1 MQLKTLSIKTNT
13 LIGVNMTI
21 KKDLYVY
28 RVMHGSKRIK
38 KIKLKKLLSALNM
51 EVFTKKFFAT
61 EKEAKEHIKDV
72 RDNNNSRTIGN
83 QLLFNK

>member
-1 MQLKTLSIKTNT
+1 
-13 LIGVNMTI
+13 MTI

-28 RVMHGSKRIK
+28 RVMYGSKRIK

-61 EKEAKEHIKDV
+61 EKEAKEYIKNV
-72 RDNNNSRTIGN
+72 WSYYNYRVGGIN
-83 QLLFNK
+83 LLFN

>member
-1 MQLKTLSIKTNT
+1 
-13 LIGVNMTI
+13 MTI

-28 RVMHGSKRIK
+28 RVMYGSKRIK

-61 EKEAKEHIKDV
+61 EKEAKEYIKNAWSYYNYRV
-72 RDNNNSRTIGN
+72 GGIN
-83 QLLFNK
+83 LLFN